1 MHGHR
6 FGICHY
12 RGGCQVGECV
22 WVCVCGCVLSPS
34 AFSKSTRHFEL
45 LVNREH
51 TQLTTWPHTHTHT
64 RIPHTQKQCTMNE
77 KFKACCIIKWKAL
90 ENYRGQRGQNLK
102 STGELWRQTK
112 ALAFPLSPYLSLSF
126 SLSLL
131 LTVCFCLPQSFGMH
145 RQVCW
150 QSIYLWFASTLNCIQ
165 NWWASERV
173 SQGGNPLGEKE
184 PRVEL

>member
-1 MHGHR
+1 MSLS
-6 FGICHY
+6 
-12 RGGCQVGECV
+12 RGVSGG

-51 TQLTTWPHTHTHT
+51 TQLTTWPHTHTHAFPH
-64 RIPHTQKQCTMNE
+64 IPHTQKQCTMNE

-112 ALAFPLSPYLSLSF
+112 ALAFPLSPYLPISHSLSHF
-126 SLSLL
+126 LSCSLCVS
-131 LTVCFCLPQSFGMH
+131 VCPRALACIGKYAGKVFIYGLP
-145 RQVCW
+145 V
-150 QSIYLWFASTLNCIQ
+150 L
-165 NWWASERV
+165 
-173 SQGGNPLGEKE
+173 
-184 PRVEL
+184 